1 MGYTQSL
8 TNNGVCS
15 TIVSIVDNHTPIMTL
30 AHPALSTVGRRK
42 GKKKFASAAAAK
54 AHRELAAE
62 WERKQAEW
70 ATLSV
75 GVKPAKVVK
84 LASTVKSPV
93 VTSTVRQTERGSSLN
108 SWVTGAVAS
117 KPTQQYTG
125 DQVLG
130 IAVMHKSCLQPVFN
144 AQAAV
149 DIAKMRRG

>member
-1 MGYTQSL
+1 
-8 TNNGVCS
+8 
-15 TIVSIVDNHTPIMTL
+15 MTL

-42 GKKKFASAAAAK
+42 GKKKFASSAAAK

-70 ATLSV
+70 ASLTV
-75 GVKPAKVVK
+75 GAKPAKVVK
-84 LASTVKSPV
+84 LATGTVKSPV
-93 VTSTVRQTERGSSLN
+93 VTSTARQTERGSSLN